1 MPGILSE
8 ISQTELLKTIMKRII
23 TPLCLIFLCFQINAQ
38 TSPVTYTAKDIV
50 NPYKDFF
57 LFGSNLGYY
66 TPWDDKQLAD
76 IAAGDKN
83 KGIKG
88 VGVNSLRP
96 TLPHKF
102 LDRWG
107 LENKIDEFEH
117 YTSLGIINNTV
128 FIGYP
133 SNEQRDWTEYCPDD
147 PSQVFKRLYHDIW
160 VEDNNGNIVV
170 NQENYYARYLLKM
183 VTLYKD
189 HVKFWEIWNEPDLA
203 ESDLAWRQPG
213 DPEGSWWD
221 TNPQPCE
228 FKLHAPIFS
237 YIRMLRISYE
247 VIKHIDPDAYI
258 AVGGLGYP
266 SFLDAIMRNTDNPNG
281 GVVSADYPNMGGAY
295 FDVMSFH
302 SYPHI
307 DGSLR
312 EWNNDLGDFDYTRHS
327 DAAVDGL
334 IAKKNEFE
342 EVLHTHKYDGRE
354 YPEKVFIVTETNIP
368 SKQFDDYIGS
378 NKAQRNYLIKS
389 IVAAQQNDIQQL
401 CIYDLGEKEIESEAS
416 GSFDMMGLYESLEET
431 PPYQQKETD
440 GGIAYKTAS
449 DFLKFQRYDTLR
461 TLALG
466 LPDGIRGAAFK
477 DPFIHT
483 YTYVLWAET
492 KHDQSEWV
500 EEIPFLFPTTL
511 LHDEIKVF
519 EWNFSQTGEITT
531 LRAANSIAIGASP
544 IFIRPS
550 TQVILPVELVTFRGY
565 RENADVVLEW
575 VTESE
580 ENNDRFIVE
589 HSANARDFETIGEL
603 PGAGTTSIT
612 QYYTL
617 KHNRALRGNNYY
629 RLKQIDTDGTFE
641 YSQVVVVNIESED
654 LFTVRPTQADDEI
667 HVEFYDYYDRD
678 IELVIYDVLGRKR
691 MDQVL
696 ASGRNALSI
705 DVRNLD
711 AGHYFIRMKVQGE
724 DYFTRRFLKVK
735 L

>member
-1 MPGILSE
+1 
-8 ISQTELLKTIMKRII
+8 MKRII
-23 TPLCLIFLCFQINAQ
+23 THLCLLFLCTQISAQ
-38 TSPVTYTAKDIV
+38 NSSVPYTAMDTV
-50 NPYKDFF
+50 PPYQDYF

-66 TPWDDKQLAD
+66 SPWDDKQLAD
-76 IAAGDKN
+76 IAAGDKT
-83 KGIKG
+83 KEIKG

-102 LDRWG
+102 LKRWG
-107 LENKIDEFEH
+107 LHNKIDEFEH
-117 YTSLGIINNTV
+117 YTSLGIVNNTV

-133 SNEQRDWTEYCPDD
+133 SDDQRDWTEYCPDD
-147 PSQVFKRLYHDIW
+147 PSQVFKRLYYPIW
-160 VEDNNGNIVV
+160 NNDGTV
-170 NQENYYARYLLKM
+170 NEENYYAKYLLD
-183 VTLYKD
+183 VVSLYKD

-203 ESDLAWRQPG
+203 ESDLAWREPG

-281 GVVSADYPNMGGAY
+281 GTVSPDYPHNGGAY

-312 EWNNDLGDFDYTRHS
+312 DWNNDLGDFDYYRHS

-334 IAKKNEFE
+334 IAKKDEFE
-342 EVLHTHKYDGRE
+342 AVLHSHGFDGRSL
-354 YPEKVFIVTETNIP
+354 PEKVFIVTETNIP
-368 SKQFDDYIGS
+368 SKQFDNYIGS
-378 NKAQRNYLIKS
+378 KKAQRNYLIKS
-389 IVAAQQNDIQQL
+389 VVAAQQHNIQQL
-401 CIYDLGEKEIESEAS
+401 CIYDLGEKELESEAR

-440 GGIAYKTAS
+440 AGVAYKTTS
-449 DFLKFQRYDTLR
+449 DLLKFLRYDTLR
-461 TLALG
+461 TVALG
-466 LPDGIRGAAFK
+466 LPPGIRGAAFK
-477 DPFIHT
+477 NPFLDE

-492 KHDQSEWV
+492 KHDRSEWV
-500 EEIPFLFPTTL
+500 EEVPFLFPPAL
-511 LHDEIKVF
+511 LHDEVKVF
-519 EWNFSQTGEITT
+519 DWDFSRSGEVTT
-531 LRAANSIAIGASP
+531 VRATSSISIGASP
-544 IFIRPS
+544 IFIQPS
-550 TQVILPVELVTFRGY
+550 TQVILPVELVAFRGY
-565 RENADVVLEW
+565 RDNADVVLEW

-580 ENNDRFIVE
+580 ENNDRFVVE
-589 HSANARDFETIGEL
+589 HSADARDFEAIGEL
-603 PGAGTTSIT
+603 PGAGTTSET

-617 KHNRALRGNNYY
+617 KHTRALRGNNYY
-629 RLKQIDTDGTFE
+629 RLKQIDIDGSFE
-641 YSQVVVVNIESED
+641 YSEVIVVDIQSKD

-667 HVEFYDYYDRD
+667 HVEFYDYYDKD
-678 IELVIYDVLGRKR
+678 IELVVFDVLGRKR
-691 MDQVL
+691 MDEVL
-696 ASGRNALSI
+696 PAGRNAISI
-705 DVRNLD
+705 DVRKLD
-711 AGHYFIRMKVQGE
+711 TGHYFIRMKVKGE